1 MKTMWDAGARKELRE
16 RLGRL
21 QYDTQPRWGKMNA
34 PLMVAHLARSLKMA
48 MGELDV
54 KSKNLPLRYS
64 PLKELVIYVLP
75 FPKGAPTAPELLP
88 EDTGDWAEGL
98 ADLRSHMETIA
109 ARGPNAK
116 WPEHPAFGKLSHKM
130 WGVLGY
136 RHMDH
141 HLKQFGV

>member
-1 MKTMWDAGARKELRE
+1 MKTLWDNGTRKELKE

-21 QYDTQPRWGKMNA
+21 QYDARPRWGKMNA
-34 PLMVAHLARSLKMA
+34 PLMVAHLCYSFKMA
-48 MGELDV
+48 MGELEV
-54 KSKNLPLRYS
+54 KSKKLPLRYS
-64 PLKELVIYVLP
+64 PLKEFVIYVLP

-98 ADLRSHMETIA
+98 ADLRSRLEALA
-109 ARGPNAK
+109 ARDPKGK
-116 WPEHPAFGKLSHKM
+116 WPEHPAFGKLSHKQ

-136 RHMDH
+136 RHVDH

>member
-1 MKTMWDAGARKELRE
+1 MKTLWDNGTRKELKE

-21 QYDTQPRWGKMNA
+21 QYDAPAQWGKMNA
-34 PLMVAHLARSLKMA
+34 PIMVAHLCYSFKMA
-48 MGELDV
+48 MGELEV
-54 KSKNLPLRYS
+54 KSKKLPLRYS
-64 PLKELVIYVLP
+64 PLKEFVIYLLP

-98 ADLRSHMETIA
+98 ADLRSRLEALA
-109 ARGPNAK
+109 ARDPKGK
-116 WPEHPAFGKLSHKM
+116 WPEHPAFGKLSHKQ

-136 RHMDH
+136 RHVDH